1 MFKCQQL
8 YMCYNV
14 KTPVMI
20 LLSVYLWFRYVPE
33 ILVLDRLNQA
43 CSCWCK
49 CSTCFVSII
58 VNVNVLCDVLA
69 IFKVS
74 LDRVKNRVTLPSV
87 FY

>member
-8 YMCYNV
+8 YMCYNI

-58 VNVNVLCDVLA
+58 VNVLCDVLA
-69 IFKVS
+69 VS
-74 LDRVKNRVTLPSV
+74 
-87 FY
+87 